1 MKFSEKKYN
10 TLVKELGKLYSEFI
24 EINKS
29 DFGPVSPNDHIVGAI
44 GEWRAIQIIK
54 KTMSLEAK
62 RASTNSKSSND
73 LVVKYK
79 NKDRYISVKS
89 TTEHSKTGL
98 SGIFHTGQG
107 EWDHCLCIRLEKDLT
122 YKDHFWISKK
132 EVNLLFTHS
141 DGRAK
146 QFKWA
151 KAESCAKKGEYPSW
165 FKLD

>member
-1 MKFSEKKYN
+1 MSFSAKKYDS
-10 TLVKELGKLYSEFI
+10 LVAELGKLYSEFI

-29 DFGPVSPNDHIVGAI
+29 EHGPVSPNDHIVGAI
-44 GEWRAIQIIK
+44 GEWRAIQTIK
-54 KTMSLEAK
+54 KTMNLKAE

-89 TTEHSKTGL
+89 TTDHSKTGL
-98 SGIFHTGQG
+98 SGIFHAGQG
-107 EWDHCLCIRLEKDLT
+107 EWDWCLCMRLNKDLT
-122 YKDHFWISKK
+122 YKAHFWISKK
-132 EVNLLFTHS
+132 EAKQLFTHI

-151 KAESCAKKGEYPSW
+151 WAHACTDKQETPDW
-165 FKLD
+165 FKG